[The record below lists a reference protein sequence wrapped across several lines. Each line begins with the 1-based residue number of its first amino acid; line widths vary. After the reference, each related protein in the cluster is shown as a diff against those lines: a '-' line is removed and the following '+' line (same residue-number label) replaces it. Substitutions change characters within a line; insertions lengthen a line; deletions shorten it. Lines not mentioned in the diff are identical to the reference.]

1 MSVAAELH
9 GEVEIDLWAVADL
22 AVADIGPHVLRVV
35 PRREMP
41 VPAVI
46 TLGADV
52 ETPRT
57 ANLLGLRFDVERV
70 EMPVPAPRLTS
81 GRG

>member
-22 AVADIGPHVLRVV
+22 AVADIGPHVLRFV

-57 ANLLGLRFDVERV
+57 ANLLGVRFDVERIV
-70 EMPVPAPRLTS
+70 TPVPAPRLTS
-81 GRG
+81 GTG